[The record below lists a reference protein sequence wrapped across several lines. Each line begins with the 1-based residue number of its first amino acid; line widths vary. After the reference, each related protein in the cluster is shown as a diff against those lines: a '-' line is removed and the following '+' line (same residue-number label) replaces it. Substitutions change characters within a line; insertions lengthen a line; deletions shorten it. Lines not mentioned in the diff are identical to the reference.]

1 MAVTDHPTRIN
12 TSNLSARSSWVLL
25 GYAVFAAIA
34 IVASIYFISGGLEV
48 TELDP
53 SQLVGP

>member
-1 MAVTDHPTRIN
+1 MAVTDHPTRTN
-12 TSNLSARSSWVLL
+12 TSILNARSSWVLL
-25 GYAVFAAIA
+25 GYAVLAAIVIA
-34 IVASIYFISGGLEV
+34 ASIYFISSGLEL

>member
-1 MAVTDHPTRIN
+1 MAIADHPTRTI
-12 TSNLSARSSWVLL
+12 TSNLNARSGWVVL

-34 IVASIYFISGGLEV
+34 IAASIYFASGAEMTEV
-48 TELDP
+48 DP

>member
-1 MAVTDHPTRIN
+1 MAITDHPTRTIM
-12 TSNLSARSSWVLL
+12 SNLNARSGWVLL

-34 IVASIYFISGGLEV
+34 IAALMYFGSGGAEMTEV
-48 TELDP
+48 DP